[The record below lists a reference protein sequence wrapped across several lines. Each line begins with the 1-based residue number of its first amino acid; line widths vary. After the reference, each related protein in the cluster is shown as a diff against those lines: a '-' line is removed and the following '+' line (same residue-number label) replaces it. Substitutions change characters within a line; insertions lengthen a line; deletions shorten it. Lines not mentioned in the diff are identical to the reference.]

1 MRVIYQDVYDSCHKL
16 CPTLIFILLWF
27 VASHC
32 EKRQF
37 IEWIFLDVL
46 PTELFRPPVIRFK
59 IYHEFMCYVLRK
71 TELLFLACDDVISYI
86 MTYLLT
92 SLPPSSPPSPPCG
105 KIRMISMTV
114 VKALSYI
121 ACSLTRAAGKRKDK
135 GVFCKPSFEEVKATR
150 CNMCLCAVNRYICP
164 EWSRMWEW
172 FILGK
177 CRVQITALS
186 HGNTSFLLR
195 HFRKMSV

>member
-1 MRVIYQDVYDSCHKL
+1 
-16 CPTLIFILLWF
+16 
-27 VASHC
+27 
-32 EKRQF
+32 
-37 IEWIFLDVL
+37 
-46 PTELFRPPVIRFK
+46 
-59 IYHEFMCYVLRK
+59 MCYRLSYSDPLLYALRFIMNLCVMCFVK
-71 TELLFLACDDVISYI
+71 LNCCSSRNCDDVISYI
-86 MTYLLT
+86 MTFLLT